1 VIRSGRGRARIA
13 AGRWPPPFQAP
24 SSTVPDMDSYQ
35 VTDEGDGLVRV
46 DAQIRLVRKP
56 IAVAMCD
63 EVDKVVAGYDGFR
76 ILMNMSAMSKGTPA
90 AGFFVLRTMKKYPL
104 RALALYGANGFM
116 RGMAKV
122 VLGLARFESFE
133 LFDDEALARDW
144 LDRAGSEPTAGPAT
158 ATPGGPTGAVAGP
171 AAGVRRLAVPAGVL
185 ASGAV
190 LFRVRRR
197 RRRRRLAGAQSAS
210 AG

>member
-1 VIRSGRGRARIA
+1 
-13 AGRWPPPFQAP
+13 
-24 SSTVPDMDSYQ
+24 MDSYQ

-63 EVDKVVAGYDGFR
+63 EVDKVVAGYDRFR

-104 RALALYGANGFM
+104 ERLALFGANGFM
-116 RGMAKV
+116 RGMAKT
-122 VLGLARFESFE
+122 VLGLARFRSFE
-133 LFDDEALARDW
+133 LFEDEGAARQW
-144 LDRAGSEPTAGPAT
+144 LEGADGSASASSAGS
-158 ATPGGPTGAVAGP
+158 TPGAG
-171 AAGVRRLAVPAGVL
+171 LKHFAVPAGVL
-185 ASGAV
+185 ASGAL

-197 RRRRRLAGAQSAS
+197 RRRAA
-210 AG
+210 

>member
-1 VIRSGRGRARIA
+1 M
-13 AGRWPPPFQAP
+13 P
-24 SSTVPDMDSYQ
+24 TDSFQ
-35 VTDEGDGLVRV
+35 VTDEGEGLVRV

-90 AGFFVLRTMKKYPL
+90 AGLFVLRTMKKYPL
-104 RALALYGANGFM
+104 EALALFGANGFM
-116 RGMAKV
+116 RGMAWT
-122 VLGLARFESFE
+122 VLGLARFGNFQLFE
-133 LFDDEALARDW
+133 EEGAARTW
-144 LDRAGSEPTAGPAT
+144 LERPDSEPAVSGAD
-158 ATPGGPTGAVAGP
+158 GGPRLRL
-171 AAGVRRLAVPAGVL
+171 RRLALPIGIA

-190 LFRVRRR
+190 VLRSRRR
-197 RRRRRLAGAQSAS
+197 RHRSRATGSDSPS